1 MNTQAAVNDF
11 LAQRSLAVV
20 GVSRG
25 GKKFGNMAYRELKT
39 KGYQL
44 FPVHPEAEVLE
55 GDRCYPSLSALP
67 EQASPEATA
76 RVGGVLVIVPPAE
89 TERVVRDAAAAGI
102 PRVWMQQGAES
113 ESAIRFCEEHDIS
126 VVAGECILMFAE
138 PLRFYHRPHRWVW
151 KLLGK
156 LPK

>member
-1 MNTQAAVNDF
+1 MNTKAAVDDF
-11 LAQRSLAVV
+11 LAQRRLAVV

-25 GKKFGNMAYRELKT
+25 GKKFGNRAYRELKT

-55 GDRCYPSLSALP
+55 GDKCYASLDALP
-67 EQASPEATA
+67 ETA
-76 RVGGVLVIVPPAE
+76 GGVLIIVPPAV

-113 ESAIRFCEEHDIS
+113 EGAIRFCEEHGIS
-126 VVAGECILMFAE
+126 VVAGECILMFAQ
-138 PLRFYHRPHRWVW
+138 PLKFYHKPHRWVW

-156 LPK
+156 LPR

>member
-1 MNTQAAVNDF
+1 MNTKSDVADF

-20 GVSRG
+20 GVSRS
-25 GKKFGNMAYRELKT
+25 GKKFGNTAYRVLKA

-55 GDRCYPSLSALP
+55 GDRCYPDFGALP
-67 EQASPEATA
+67 EK
-76 RVGGVLVIVPPAE
+76 VGGVLAVVPPVE
-89 TERVVRDAAAAGI
+89 TERVVQEMATARI
-102 PRVWMQQGAES
+102 PRIWMQQGAES
-113 ESAIRFCEEHDIS
+113 ENAIWLCEEHGIS

-138 PLRFYHRPHRWVW
+138 PTGFGHKLHRWIW
-151 KLLGK
+151 RLLGK

>member
-1 MNTQAAVNDF
+1 MSTQAAVDDF

-25 GKKFGNMAYRELKT
+25 GKKFGNMAYRELKA

-67 EQASPEATA
+67 EQAD
-76 RVGGVLVIVPPAE
+76 GVLAVVPPAE

-113 ESAIRFCEEHDIS
+113 ESAIRFCEEHGIS
-126 VVAGECILMFAE
+126 VVAGECILMFAR
-138 PLRFYHRPHRWVW
+138 PLRFYHKPHRWVW

-156 LPK
+156 LPR

>member
-1 MNTQAAVNDF
+1 
-11 LAQRSLAVV
+11 
-20 GVSRG
+20 
-25 GKKFGNMAYRELKT
+25 MAYRELKA

-55 GDRCYPSLSALP
+55 GDPCYHSLRALP
-67 EQASPEATA
+67 EQA
-76 RVGGVLVIVPPAE
+76 GGVLAVVPPAE

-113 ESAIRFCEEHDIS
+113 EVAVRFCGEHGIS
-126 VVAGECILMFAE
+126 VVAGECILMFTQ
-138 PLRFYHRPHRWVW
+138 PLKFGHKAHRWVW